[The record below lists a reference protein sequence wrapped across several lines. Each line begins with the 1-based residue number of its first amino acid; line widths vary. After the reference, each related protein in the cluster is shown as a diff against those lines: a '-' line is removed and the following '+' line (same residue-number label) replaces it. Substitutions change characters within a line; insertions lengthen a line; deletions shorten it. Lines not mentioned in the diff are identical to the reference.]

1 MRFNFLI
8 IVLGGILTS
17 GLASC
22 TDRCTINGQ
31 SGNDLAFT
39 TFQRS
44 ATYSLVG
51 SAADFLCDK
60 DVQFYDSVSIVMPL
74 RVASADITA
83 LCDSICAY
91 AFDSKPGTSVMAA
104 AATWMRTRPSEG
116 GYKAVSAYAEDA
128 TTLGEASVN
137 GFVYTLTPSLLVYCV
152 HSESLEPGAAH
163 GMSSTR
169 YINFGY
175 SAESTLQGVITLHD
189 LFSTKGLKNLP
200 RIIGDRASELF
211 SAIGSTD
218 VEGLPENGN
227 FYINSLGEIVFSYQ
241 PYEIASYAQ
250 GNIEITFEPYELVD
264 LLSLKGI
271 TYFGL
276 EDLND

>member
-1 MRFNFLI
+1 MKFNALI
-8 IVLGGILTS
+8 IALSSILAS
-17 GLASC
+17 GFASC
-22 TDRCTINGQ
+22 TDRCATDCQPGANI
-31 SGNDLAFT
+31 AFT

-51 SAADFLCDK
+51 SAADFFSDK

-74 RVASADITA
+74 RIASADITA

-91 AFDSKPGTSVMAA
+91 AFDAKAGTPVMEAA
-104 AATWMRTRPSEG
+104 AMWMRTRPAEG
-116 GYKAVSAYAEDA
+116 GYKAVRTSTEDA
-128 TTLGEASVN
+128 TALGEASVN
-137 GFVYTLTPSLLVYCV
+137 GFVHILTPSRLVYCV

-163 GMSSTR
+163 GMNSTR

-175 SAESTLQGVITLHD
+175 SQESSLQGIITLND
-189 LFSTKGLKNLP
+189 LFSAGGLKEMP
-200 RIIGDRASELF
+200 RLIGDRASELF
-211 SAIGSTD
+211 SAIGPTD

-250 GNIEITFEPYELVD
+250 GNIEIAFEPYELVD
-264 LLSLKGI
+264 LLSPKGI
-271 TYFGL
+271 AYFGL

>member
-1 MRFNFLI
+1 MKINALI
-8 IVLGGILTS
+8 IILCGILTS
-17 GLASC
+17 GFSSC
-22 TDRCTINGQ
+22 TDRCAIEGQ
-31 SGNDLAFT
+31 PGTDLLFT

-51 SAADFLCDK
+51 SASDFLSDK

-74 RVASADITA
+74 RIASADITA

-91 AFDSKPGTSVMAA
+91 AFDAKAGTPVMGAA
-104 AATWMRTRPSEG
+104 AEWMRTRPSEG
-116 GYKAVSAYAEDA
+116 GYETVPASAVDA
-128 TTLGEASVN
+128 TSLGEAFVN
-137 GFVYTLTPSLLVYCV
+137 GYVHTLTPSLLVYCV
-152 HSESLEPGAAH
+152 RSESLEPGAAH
-163 GMSSTR
+163 GMNSTR

-175 SAESTLQGVITLHD
+175 SSESSLLGIITLND
-189 LFSTKGLKNLP
+189 LFSADGLKELP

-211 SAIGSTD
+211 SAIGPTD

-227 FYINSLGEIVFSYQ
+227 FYINSLNEIVFSYQ

-264 LLSLKGI
+264 LLSQQGI

>member
-1 MRFNFLI
+1 MRFSVLI
-8 IVLGGILTS
+8 IALGGIVAS
-17 GLASC
+17 GLVSC
-22 TDRCTINGQ
+22 TDRCATEGQ
-31 SGNDLAFT
+31 SESDLAFT

-51 SAADFLCDK
+51 SAADFLSDK
-60 DVQFYDSVSIVMPL
+60 DVQFYDSVSIVMPT
-74 RVASADITA
+74 RIASADISA

-91 AFDSKPGTSVMAA
+91 AFDAKAGTPVMGAA
-104 AATWMRTRPSEG
+104 AAWMRTRPSEG
-116 GYKAVSAYAEDA
+116 GYKAVPATAEDA

-137 GFVYTLTPSLLVYCV
+137 GYVHTLTPSLLVYCV
-152 HSESLEPGAAH
+152 RSESLEPGAAH
-163 GMSSTR
+163 GMNCTR

-175 SAESTLQGVITLHD
+175 SSESSLQGIITLND
-189 LFSTKGLKNLP
+189 LFSANGLKEMP
-200 RIIGDRASELF
+200 RLIGDRASELF
-211 SAIGSTD
+211 SAIGPTD

-250 GNIEITFEPYELVD
+250 GNIEIAFEPYELVD
-264 LLSLKGI
+264 LLSPKGI
-271 TYFGL
+271 AYFGL